1 MTAARLTWR
10 FALLPALAV
19 VALTVVMLAC
29 GHRLL
34 ADELTRRALASNQ
47 QRADLLGLQLQLSLR
62 DAVTQVK
69 LLARSPLMQ
78 AGAPAP
84 RQRAELDHVVQG
96 SPRFVW
102 IGLAAPDGQVR
113 AASRGWLEGQSI
125 AQRPVFELGRQ
136 GMVGDMHEAVTLAP
150 LLAQLRG
157 GASELIDI
165 GEPVRDEAGAV
176 TGVLAAH
183 LGLHWVRE
191 QLQLSLGRPEQ
202 AEAAGL
208 RGLVLTGPRS
218 VVAGA
223 AVPRGLPADIGQARV
238 WQGEDGRR
246 WLLAQ
251 AVLQAGPGD
260 TALLPWRVVV
270 LQSEDAALAPLLAL
284 DSTMLAIG
292 VVAALL
298 LAAAGAWA
306 SRRLLTP
313 WDPVFDAVLG
323 GQPADADRIAAR
335 VQALV
340 AARPQ
345 PTPAERLMGWLAR
358 DAGNL
363 RRALDHLP
371 VAVALADR
379 HYRCEYVNPAY
390 TRLLGWTTEAALGR
404 PVGEALVDA
413 AEREALAR
421 LHQQLGDAPGE
432 FVSRLEARTPSGAT
446 VAVQCHLVPMFDAQG
461 RLMGALCIVH
471 DIRAERSARAQAHA
485 LHGRLQAL
493 ADAAVDTLFATLDV
507 DGRVLEWS
515 RGAAA
520 LSGHASADALGRTPA
535 ALLGGG
541 DWPAWLRCARVEGR
555 CAVRDERFEG
565 AVYALGLAPGPARF
579 GLVLRAARAPDDGL
593 AAFNRQLLD
602 QERRS
607 SRQLAQSLH
616 DEVGQTLAALRLHW
630 EAARDAGPGQRERM
644 DERIGQLVTL
654 ANRQLRG
661 VLAELRPPLL
671 DELGLVA
678 AIDNEIR
685 QHRGAEPE
693 VRLELQAG
701 DVAQLQRWPADIEY
715 AVFMIAREALLDA
728 LRHGPGQV
736 RVQLDG
742 DEQHLVLE
750 VADDGGG
757 PAPGR
762 PSPVGL
768 RERALAIGA
777 RLRVD
782 ARPGHGTMV
791 ALTCEAPD
799 EDEPHLPDR

>member
-515 RGAAA
+515 RGAAGVRPSAQRPCERRRAGPHAGGAAGRRRLAGLAA
-520 LSGHASADALGRTPA
+520 LRPRRRPLRGARRALRRRRLRPRPGAGAGPLRPRAARRARAGRRAGRLQPPA
-535 ALLGGG
+535 ARPGKAQQPPARAVPARRGRPDAGRAAPALGGG
-541 DWPAWLRCARVEGR
+541 ARR
-555 CAVRDERFEG
+555 R
-565 AVYALGLAPGPARF
+565 PGPARAH
-579 GLVLRAARAPDDGL
+579 GRAHRPARHAGQPPAARRAGRTAPAAAGRARPRRRHRQRDPAAPRRRARSAPRASGRRRGPAAALAGGHRVRRLHDRPRGPAGRAAPR
-593 AAFNRQLLD
+593 
-602 QERRS
+602 
-607 SRQLAQSLH
+607 
-616 DEVGQTLAALRLHW
+616 
-630 EAARDAGPGQRERM
+630 AGPGAR
-644 DERIGQLVTL
+644 
-654 ANRQLRG
+654 
-661 VLAELRPPLL
+661 
-671 DELGLVA
+671 A
-678 AIDNEIR
+678 AGR
-685 QHRGAEPE
+685 RRAAP
-693 VRLELQAG
+693 RA
-701 DVAQLQRWPADIEY
+701 
-715 AVFMIAREALLDA
+715 
-728 LRHGPGQV
+728 
-736 RVQLDG
+736 
-742 DEQHLVLE
+742 
-750 VADDGGG
+750 GGG
-757 PAPGR
+757 GR
-762 PSPVGL
+762 RRRP
-768 RERALAIGA
+768 GA
-777 RLRVD
+777 RPAVPRRP
-782 ARPGHGTMV
+782 ARAGAGHRR
-791 ALTCEAPD
+791 AAA
-799 EDEPHLPDR
+799 R